1 MEPRKTTS
9 FRLDDEELERIE
21 KLAQKKGESKSKT
34 VRELLDY
41 GWEYLMIKQYKEG
54 KLSLSKLCQELG
66 EPIIDVLDKLSDL
79 GVQSPLEKDEVME
92 GYEAL
97 KGEY

>member
-1 MEPRKTTS
+1 MKTTS
-9 FRLDDEELERIE
+9 FRLDEVELERIE
-21 KLAQKKGESKSKT
+21 KLAQEEGEDKSKT

-54 KLSLSKLCQELG
+54 KLSLSKLSQELE
-66 EPIIDVLDKLSDL
+66 EPISEVMDKLSEL

-92 GYEAL
+92 GYDAL

>member
-1 MEPRKTTS
+1 MKTTS
-9 FRLDDEELERIE
+9 FRLDDKELERIE
-21 KLAQKKGESKSKT
+21 KLTREEGEDKSKT

-54 KLSLSKLCQELG
+54 KLSLSRLSQELD
-66 EPIIDVLDKLSDL
+66 EPISEVMDKLAEL
-79 GVQSPLEKDEVME
+79 GVQSPIEKDEVME
-92 GYEAL
+92 GYETL

>member
-1 MEPRKTTS
+1 MKTTS
-9 FRLDDEELERIE
+9 FRLDEVELERIE
-21 KLAQKKGESKSKT
+21 KLAREEGEDKSQS

-41 GWEYLMIKQYKEG
+41 GWEYLMIKRYKEG
-54 KLSLSKLCQELG
+54 KLSLSRLSQELE
-66 EPIIDVLDKLSDL
+66 EPISEVMDKLAEL
-79 GVQSPLEKDEVME
+79 GVQSPIEKDEVME

>member
-1 MEPRKTTS
+1 MKTTS
-9 FRLDDEELERIE
+9 FRLDEVELERIE
-21 KLAQKKGESKSKT
+21 KLAQEEGEDKSKT

-41 GWEYLMIKQYKEG
+41 GWEYLMIKKYKEG
-54 KLSLSKLCQELG
+54 KLSLSKLSQELE
-66 EPIIDVLDKLSDL
+66 EPISEVMDLLSEL
-79 GVQSPLEKDEVME
+79 GVQSPLKKDEVIE

>member
-1 MEPRKTTS
+1 MKTTS
-9 FRLDDEELERIE
+9 FRLDEAELKRIE
-21 KLAQKKGESKSKT
+21 KLAKEEGEDKSKT

-41 GWEYLMIKQYKEG
+41 GWEYLMIRKYKDG
-54 KLSLSKLCQELG
+54 KLSLSKLSQELE
-66 EPIIDVLDKLSDL
+66 EPISEVMDKLSDL

-92 GYEAL
+92 GYDAL

>member
-1 MEPRKTTS
+1 MKTTS
-9 FRLDDEELERIE
+9 FRLDDKELERIE
-21 KLAQKKGESKSKT
+21 KLAREEGEDKSKT

-54 KLSLSKLCQELG
+54 KLSLSKLSQELE
-66 EPIIDVLDKLSDL
+66 EPISEVMDLLSEL
-79 GVQSPLEKDEVME
+79 GVQSPIEKDEVME

>member
-1 MEPRKTTS
+1 MKTTS
-9 FRLDDEELERIE
+9 FRLDDKELERIE
-21 KLAQKKGESKSKT
+21 KLTQQEGEDKSKT

-41 GWEYLMIKQYKEG
+41 GWEYLMIKRYKEG
-54 KLSLSKLCQELG
+54 KLSLSKLSQELE
-66 EPIIDVLDKLSDL
+66 EPISEVMDKLAEL
-79 GVQSPLEKDEVME
+79 GVQSPIEKDEVME

>member
-1 MEPRKTTS
+1 MEPRKTTT
-9 FRLDDEELERIE
+9 FRLDDEKLEPIE
-21 KLAQKKGESKSKT
+21 KLAQKEGESKSKT
-34 VRELLDY
+34 VRKLLDY

-54 KLSLSKLCQELG
+54 KLSLAKLSQELE
-66 EPIIDVLDKLSDL
+66 EPISEVMDKLSEL
-79 GVQSPLEKDEVME
+79 GVQSPLEKDEIME